1 MSDAPAKSSSAESA
15 GLAGNAGLRQ
25 SPASSPM
32 NPYLAGIFL
41 GLAVLAAFFI
51 LGSGFSVSE
60 GLARL
65 AAFIARHFS
74 SAGAGTGVAS
84 GPIGPAPLTS
94 YTFFMLLGLFAGALV
109 SAVAGR
115 RARFPSARGLAAP
128 RRLLLILAGG
138 LLAGFAISLAQGVL
152 LDQMLHGGVLL
163 VTGSF
168 VFLICFLIAGYAA
181 AWGFRK
187 VLR

>member
-1 MSDAPAKSSSAESA
+1 
-15 GLAGNAGLRQ
+15 
-25 SPASSPM
+25 M

-60 GLARL
+60 GLDRL
-65 AAFIARHFS
+65 AAFIAHRIGID
-74 SAGAGTGVAS
+74 AAS

-109 SAVAGR
+109 SAATGR

-138 LLAGFAISLAQGVL
+138 LLAGFAISLAQGGL

-181 AWGFRK
+181 AWGLRK